1 MNYGNLLCDQLITW
15 SKLLR

>member
-1 MNYGNLLCDQLITW
+1 MNYVSLLCDQLITW